1 VRDWSVLITNRAHA
15 PVGSP
20 LAPAAPG
27 GLECVVVVNERL
39 AAIYRFLDLPRAE
52 SQRFVGHLGPTHGI
66 TRVLLVS
73 GDRRAEVTRLARSVS
88 IDRVYA
94 DCSPEQKVASVRA
107 ETQAARTVFVG
118 DGINDAPALL
128 TATVGI
134 AFGRHS
140 DVTSEAARVVIVDS
154 SLAKVDL
161 LMHVSLRLRRVA
173 LQSAVGGMALS
184 TVAMLFAAG
193 ERSRRSP
200 ARSSRRSSIWRRC

>member
-1 VRDWSVLITNRAHA
+1 
-15 PVGSP
+15 
-20 LAPAAPG
+20 
-27 GLECVVVVNERL
+27 
-39 AAIYRFLDLPRAE
+39 
-52 SQRFVGHLGPTHGI
+52 
-66 TRVLLVS
+66 
-73 GDRRAEVTRLARSVS
+73 
-88 IDRVYA
+88 
-94 DCSPEQKVASVRA
+94 VRA